1 MRRRFGESVPPP
13 EVRGTMALGRWV
25 DLGRVPYGEALGI
38 QERCHAARKAGEI
51 PDTLLLLEHSPVITM
66 GRTAKHENL
75 LVDKTTLA
83 ASGVELYEA
92 ARGGDITY
100 HGPGQ
105 LVGYPIFDL
114 EAHRKDVHWYLR
126 SVEEAL
132 IRALAEFGLEGGRVS
147 GRTGVWVGE
156 EKVAAIGVGVRR
168 WVTWHGF
175 ALNVSTDLDA
185 FSLIVP
191 CGIRDKG
198 VTSLCRVLGR
208 DVSPAEVQNAV
219 LRGFSE
225 VFGLELT
232 EVSTA
237 EVFSRLAVSASVP

>member
-1 MRRRFGESVPPP
+1 
-13 EVRGTMALGRWV
+13 MAAGQWV
-25 DLGRVPYGEALGI
+25 DLGRVPYGEALTL
-38 QERCHAARKAGEI
+38 QERCHAARKEGRI
-51 PDTLLLLEHSPVITM
+51 PDTLLLLEHPAVITM
-66 GRTAKHENL
+66 GRTAKQENL
-75 LVDKTTLA
+75 LADPEVLA
-83 ASGVELYEA
+83 ARGVELYEA

-114 EAHRKDVHWYLR
+114 EGHRKDVHWYLR
-126 SVEEAL
+126 SVEESL
-132 IRALAEFGLEGGRVS
+132 ISALASFGLKGERVS
-147 GRTGVWVGE
+147 GRTGVWVGD

-198 VTSLCRVLGR
+198 VTSLERLLGR
-208 DVSPAEVQNAV
+208 EVSPSEVRPAI

-225 VFGLELT
+225 VFALELSEVPKHRLPPAT
-232 EVSTA
+232 EVAAT
-237 EVFSRLAVSASVP
+237 

>member
-1 MRRRFGESVPPP
+1 MPDHPWHILTLPRTPYLDAWRLQHRLLAARQQGIVPD
-13 EVRGTMALGRWV
+13 TMALLEHPHVYTLGRKAVPEHLLFSPEELAARGVETHWV
-25 DLGRVPYGEALGI
+25 D
-38 QERCHAARKAGEI
+38 
-51 PDTLLLLEHSPVITM
+51 
-66 GRTAKHENL
+66 
-75 LVDKTTLA
+75 
-83 ASGVELYEA
+83 
-92 ARGGDITY
+92 RGGDITY

-114 EAHRKDVHWYLR
+114 EGHRKDVHWYLR

-132 IRALAEFGLEGGRVS
+132 IRALAEFGLEAGRVT
-147 GRTGVWVGE
+147 GRTGVWVGD

-198 VTSLCRVLGR
+198 VTSLQRLLGR
-208 DVSPAEVQNAV
+208 AVDPDEARTAV
-219 LRGFSE
+219 LRGF
-225 VFGLELT
+225 
-232 EVSTA
+232 A
-237 EVFSRLAVSASVP
+237 EVFQIRLLKVDPATLPAD

>member
-1 MRRRFGESVPPP
+1 
-13 EVRGTMALGRWV
+13 MAAGQWI
-25 DLGRVPYGEALGI
+25 DLGVVPYGEALAI
-38 QERCHAARKAGEI
+38 QERLHAARRVGAI
-51 PDTLLLLEHSPVITM
+51 PDTLLLLEHPPVITM
-66 GRTAKHENL
+66 GRTAKQENL
-75 LVDKTTLA
+75 LADGSTLA
-83 ASGVELYEA
+83 AKRVELYEA

-114 EAHRKDVHWYLR
+114 EGHRKDVHWYLR

-132 IRALAEFGLEGGRVS
+132 IQSLAEFGLEAGRVS

-198 VTSLCRVLGR
+198 VTSLSRLLGR
-208 DVSPAEVQNAV
+208 EIASDEVRPAV
-219 LRGFSE
+219 LHAFSE
-225 VFGLELT
+225 VFGLELE
-232 EVSTA
+232 EVPPAVIYPATHQVTA
-237 EVFSRLAVSASVP
+237 T

>member
-1 MRRRFGESVPPP
+1 M
-13 EVRGTMALGRWV
+13 GRI
-25 DLGRVPYGEALGI
+25 PYGEALAL
-38 QERCHAARKAGEI
+38 QERCHAARKEGSI
-51 PDTLLLLEHSPVITM
+51 PDTLLLLEHPPVITM
-66 GRTAKHENL
+66 GRTAKQENL
-75 LVDKTTLA
+75 LAHPATLA
-83 ASGVELYEA
+83 TQGVELYEA

-114 EAHRKDVHWYLR
+114 EGHRKDVHWYLR

-132 IRALAEFGLEGGRVS
+132 IRALGEFGLRGDRVA
-147 GRTGVWVGE
+147 GRTGVWVGD

-198 VTSLCRVLGR
+198 VTSLERLLGRQVEEREVLAAVLG
-208 DVSPAEVQNAV
+208 
-219 LRGFSE
+219 GFSE
-225 VFGLELT
+225 VFGLELRQV
-232 EVSTA
+232 E
-237 EVFSRLAVSASVP
+237 ASELLDA

>member
-1 MRRRFGESVPPP
+1 
-13 EVRGTMALGRWV
+13 VRPDGQWA
-25 DLGRVPYGEALGI
+25 DLGAIAYGDALAL
-38 QERCHAARKAGEI
+38 QERCHAARKADAI
-51 PDTLLLLEHSPVITM
+51 PDTLLLLEHPPVITM
-66 GRTAKHENL
+66 GRTAKRENL
-75 LVDKTTLA
+75 LVDHATLA
-83 ASGVELYEA
+83 AKGVELYEA

-114 EAHRKDVHWYLR
+114 EGHRKDVHWYLR

-132 IRALAEFGLEGGRVS
+132 ILALEQFGLEGGRVS

-198 VTSLCRVLGR
+198 VTSLERLLGR
-208 DVSPAEVQNAV
+208 KVEADEVRRAV
-219 LRGFSE
+219 LRGFSRQ
-225 VFGLELT
+225 FNLEL
-232 EVSTA
+232 A
-237 EVFSRLAVSASVP
+237 EVKPESLPG

>member
-1 MRRRFGESVPPP
+1 
-13 EVRGTMALGRWV
+13 MASGWWV
-25 DLGRVPYGEALGI
+25 DLGVVPYGEALSL
-38 QERCHAARKAGEI
+38 QERCHAARKEGLI
-51 PDTLLLLEHSPVITM
+51 PDTLLVLEHPPVITM
-66 GRTAKHENL
+66 GRTAKQENL
-75 LVDKTTLA
+75 LVDGPTLA
-83 ASGVELYEA
+83 ARGVELYEA

-126 SVEEAL
+126 SVEESL
-132 IRALAEFGLEGGRVS
+132 IRALAEFGLKGERVS
-147 GRTGVWVGE
+147 GRTGVWVGD

-198 VTSLCRVLGR
+198 VTSLNHLLSREVEA
-208 DVSPAEVQNAV
+208 AEVIEAV
-219 LRGFSE
+219 LRSFTE
-225 VFGLELT
+225 VFGLEL
-232 EVSTA
+232 ELVSP
-237 EVFSRLAVSASVP
+237 ASLPAAQ

>member
-1 MRRRFGESVPPP
+1 M
-13 EVRGTMALGRWV
+13 GTGWWV
-25 DLGRVPYGEALGI
+25 DLGLVPYGEALAL
-38 QERCHAARKAGEI
+38 QERCHAARKSGAI
-51 PDTLLLLEHSPVITM
+51 PDTLLLLEHPPVITM
-66 GRTAKHENL
+66 GRTAKKENL
-75 LVDKTTLA
+75 LVDGPTLA
-83 ASGVELYEA
+83 AKGVELYEA

-114 EAHRKDVHWYLR
+114 EGHRKDVHWYLR
-126 SVEEAL
+126 SVEESL

-147 GRTGVWVGE
+147 GRTGVWVGD

-198 VTSLCRVLGR
+198 VTSLERLLGR
-208 DVSPAEVQNAV
+208 EVPAAEVCSAV
-219 LRGFSE
+219 LQGFSE
-225 VFGLELT
+225 VFGL
-232 EVSTA
+232 
-237 EVFSRLAVSASVP
+237 RLDSVPPSALPGTT

>member
-1 MRRRFGESVPPP
+1 MPAEAWWVN
-13 EVRGTMALGRWV
+13 LGV
-25 DLGRVPYGEALGI
+25 LPYGDALSL
-38 QERCHAARKAGEI
+38 QERCHAARKAGGI
-51 PDTLLLLEHSPVITM
+51 PDTLLLLEHPPVITM
-66 GRTAKHENL
+66 GRTAKKENL
-75 LVDKTTLA
+75 LVDGPTLA
-83 ASGVELYEA
+83 AKGVELYEA

-114 EAHRKDVHWYLR
+114 EGHRKDVHWYLR
-126 SVEEAL
+126 SVEESL
-132 IRALAEFGLEGGRVS
+132 IRALADFGLQGERVS
-147 GRTGVWVGE
+147 GRTGVWVE
-156 EKVAAIGVGVRR
+156 DEKVAAIGVGVRR

-198 VTSLCRVLGR
+198 VTSLERLLGR
-208 DVSPAEVQNAV
+208 EVAASEVRSAV

-225 VFGLELT
+225 VFGL
-232 EVSTA
+232 
-237 EVFSRLAVSASVP
+237 RLDAVSPSALPVAS